1 MPNRAALLLR
11 FAALAG
17 ALALGACGT
26 GGSENGQNQAGNDAD
41 PALTSA
47 LEDQIL
53 VDPGLAQQSNRNAVR
68 TTETPNQA
76 QYPAQGAGNGAA
88 PADGG
93 GAGAAL
99 AGGGTGDA
107 ACTAESQFDY
117 GPAWA
122 QRLPEAFPVLPGAK
136 LTEAAGNDKGNCRAR
151 VVTFTT
157 GDNWQRVLD
166 WYHTRAVRAGYS
178 SEQQVRDGDRILAG
192 TAEHGGAFFLIVT
205 PKQQGADVAL
215 IVNNGR

>member
-1 MPNRAALLLR
+1 MPNRLTSLR
-11 FAALAG
+11 FTALAG
-17 ALALGACGT
+17 ALVLAACGT
-26 GGSENGQNQAGNDAD
+26 GGAENGQNQAANDAD

-53 VDPGLAQQSNRNAVR
+53 VDPGLAQQSNQNAVR

-76 QYPAQGAGNGAA
+76 QYPAQGGGSPAA
-88 PADGG
+88 

-99 AGGGTGDA
+99 AGGEAG
-107 ACTAESQFDY
+107 CTAESQFDY
-117 GPAWA
+117 GNGWA
-122 QRLPEAFPVLPGAK
+122 QRLPEAFPIIPGARIV
-136 LTEAAGNDKGNCRAR
+136 EAAGNDKGGCRSR

-157 GDNWQRVLD
+157 GENWERVLD

-178 SEQQVRDGDRILAG
+178 SEQQIRDGDRILAG
-192 TAEHGGAFFLIVT
+192 TAGDGGAFFLIVT
-205 PKQQGADVAL
+205 PKQQGAEVAL

>member
-1 MPNRAALLLR
+1 MSIRAAPLLR
-11 FAALAG
+11 FTALAG
-17 ALALGACGT
+17 ALALAACGT
-26 GGSENGQNQAGNDAD
+26 GGADNAQNQAGNDAD

-76 QYPAQGAGNGAA
+76 QYPSQGGGGNSAA
-88 PADGG
+88 

-99 AGGGTGDA
+99 AGGGSGDA
-107 ACTAESQFDY
+107 SCTAESHFDRN
-117 GPAWA
+117 PAWA
-122 QRLPEAFPVLPGAK
+122 QRMPEAFPMLPGAK
-136 LTEAAGNDKGNCRAR
+136 IVEAAGNNKGDCRAR

-157 GDNWQRVLD
+157 GENWQKVLD

-192 TAEHGGAFFLIVT
+192 TADHGGAFFLIVT
-205 PKQQGADVAL
+205 PRQQGAEVAL

>member
-1 MPNRAALLLR
+1 MPNRAAPPLLR
-11 FAALAG
+11 FTALAAALALAGCGVGG
-17 ALALGACGT
+17 AD
-26 GGSENGQNQAGNDAD
+26 NGQNQAGNDAD

-76 QYPAQGAGNGAA
+76 QYPAQGGGGNSAA
-88 PADGG
+88 

-99 AGGGTGDA
+99 AGGGSGDA
-107 ACTAESQFDY
+107 SCTAESQFDRN
-117 GPAWA
+117 PAWA
-122 QRLPEAFPVLPGAK
+122 QRMPEAFPMLPGAK
-136 LTEAAGNDKGNCRAR
+136 IVEAAGNNKGNCRAR

-157 GDNWQRVLD
+157 GENWQKVLD

-192 TAEHGGAFFLIVT
+192 TADHGGAFFLIVT
-205 PKQQGADVAL
+205 PRQQGAEVAL